1 MLERSHG
8 FIYNGFILKLAGNVQ
23 KYFFPWDIINKDIR
37 YLKGTDVVWQRDCQ
51 ETIQLRRSE
60 SMDWLN
66 GMNKVMC
73 YIEENLT
80 NQIRHESL
88 AGIACCSVY
97 EFSRVFSFLT
107 GMPVS
112 EYIRRRRLSQ
122 AVFDIRAGEEKI
134 VDIALKYGYESQ
146 TAFARAFKE
155 LHGVAPLSA
164 RKTGVFLKNYPPM
177 AFSLTMKGAD
187 VINFRI
193 EKRESFQIV
202 GLSGY
207 DEECENG
214 EHLTPLWRRFMD
226 EYDFLLWNGGGADNY
241 YTAPFWQVGAYWYEA
256 EDGRT
261 KSIIGAEFKGRK
273 PEGMTI
279 ETIPAATWAVFSVT
293 SSTGIECVP
302 AAYTRIMTEWFP
314 ASQYKRD
321 EKVPNLEVFPEG
333 NTASEDYTWELWMPV
348 LEL

>member
-1 MLERSHG
+1 
-8 FIYNGFILKLAGNVQ
+8 
-23 KYFFPWDIINKDIR
+23 
-37 YLKGTDVVWQRDCQ
+37 
-51 ETIQLRRSE
+51 
-60 SMDWLN
+60 MDWLN

-256 EDGRT
+256 ENGRT

-321 EKVPNLEVFPEG
+321 EKAPNLEVFPEG
-333 NTASEDYTWELWMPV
+333 DTASEDYTWELWMPV